1 MLRKVKYLPDRQNN
15 YSKVIGK
22 PNLSHTVWFKCVKTA
37 FYKATLAFE
46 PYATRRVRT
55 IPCITRVSSW
65 TKKCV
70 WLNSLACTIH
80 LDQVCQWS
88 KHIKTKRENIVQT
101 GQVQEKELER
111 LQKLYVEPSQTQYNV
126 SERFEPS
133 NAYSASSFSR
143 RSLPGLGVAQDILSR
158 MLQGNAPSIHSLS
171 RCLAQW
177 LQLLCWLVLMLKPT
191 VLKSNMV
198 SHTMA
203 ITV

>member
-1 MLRKVKYLPDRQNN
+1 MRVTQFSSLYNPPGPSLSVSDQNISKLNEKISFKQDKFKKRK
-15 YSKVIGK
+15 
-22 PNLSHTVWFKCVKTA
+22 
-37 FYKATLAFE
+37 
-46 PYATRRVRT
+46 
-55 IPCITRVSSW
+55 
-65 TKKCV
+65 
-70 WLNSLACTIH
+70 
-80 LDQVCQWS
+80 
-88 KHIKTKRENIVQT
+88 
-101 GQVQEKELER
+101 LER

-158 MLQGNAPSIHSLS
+158 MMQGNAPSIHGLS